1 MMRMAAH
8 TLDSRS
14 REVLVAVIAEYVRTA
29 EPVGSRAVARR
40 HIRGL
45 SPATIRNVMADL
57 EEMGYLIQPHT
68 SAGRVPTDKAY
79 RFYVDHLERVPWVGP
94 QGLPADHASSPHGD
108 AAVQLMAQ
116 TPSRLSLQTHM
127 TGMLLAPPLQH
138 TALDRIELVPLGDER
153 ALAVIVTETGW
164 VTARAISAPARVPAD
179 DLREIGR
186 ALTRRYRGKTFRDIV
201 DDVASPADP
210 LDPLW
215 TRSGSLLEQIA
226 ALLRDRTLYVSGAT
240 NMLDHPDLSDVGT
253 MRSLLLA
260 FEEKAQLIDLLSRLA
275 AERGVQVMI
284 GSENPVKEMRECSLI
299 ASTYT
304 YRDQALGVLAVV
316 GPRRMAY
323 SDVISLVDETARLVS
338 DSLSRV
344 KHQLYLPS

>member
-1 MMRMAAH
+1 MSTS
-8 TLDSRS
+8 TLDERS
-14 REVLVAVIAEYVRTA
+14 RQILVAVIAEYVRTA

-40 HIRGL
+40 HVREL

-57 EEMGYLIQPHT
+57 EEMGYLTHPHT

-79 RFYVDHLERVPWVGP
+79 RFYVDHLERVPWIGADRERGEHAPVP
-94 QGLPADHASSPHGD
+94 QAD
-108 AAVQLMAQ
+108 AAVQLMAETAGQ
-116 TPSRLSLQTHM
+116 LSVRTHM

-138 TALDRIELVPLGDER
+138 TALDRIELVPLGDGR
-153 ALAVIVTETGW
+153 ALAVIVTDTGW
-164 VTARAISAPARVPAD
+164 VTARAISTLARVPGD
-179 DLREIGR
+179 DLREVGR
-186 ALTRRYRGKTFRDIV
+186 TLTRRYRGKTFREIV
-201 DDVASPADP
+201 DDVAAPADP

-215 TRSGSLLEQIA
+215 TRSGRALEQIVA
-226 ALLRDRTLYVSGAT
+226 ILRDRTLYVRGAI
-240 NMLDHPDLSDVGT
+240 NMLDHPDLSDVSIV
-253 MRSLLLA
+253 RSLLQA
-260 FEEKAQLIDLLSRLA
+260 FEEKAQLIELLSRLA

-323 SDVISLVDETARLVS
+323 PDVIALVDETARLVS

>member
-1 MMRMAAH
+1 M
-8 TLDSRS
+8 TGSILDRRS

-57 EEMGYLIQPHT
+57 EEMGYLTHPHT

-79 RFYVDHLERVPWVGP
+79 RFYVDQLERVPWAGSATVP
-94 QGLPADHASSPHGD
+94 ERTTMPPAD
-108 AAVQLMAQ
+108 AAERLMAEA
-116 TPSRLSLQTHM
+116 PSRLSQRTHM

-138 TALDRIELVPLGDER
+138 TALARVELVSLGDDR
-153 ALAVIVTETGW
+153 ALAVVVTETGW
-164 VTARAISAPARVPAD
+164 VTARAVSVSQRIPSD
-179 DLREIGR
+179 ELREIGR
-186 ALTRRYRGKTFRDIV
+186 SLSRRYRGKTFRQILDDI
-201 DDVASPADP
+201 AAPADP

-215 TRSGSLLEQIA
+215 TRSGSLLEQIV
-226 ALLRDRTLYVSGAT
+226 ALLGDRTLYLSGAT

-253 MRSLLLA
+253 MRSLLQA
-260 FEEKAQLIDLLSRLA
+260 FEEKAQIIDLLSRLA

-284 GSENPVKEMRECSLI
+284 GSENPLKAMRECSLI

-304 YRDQALGVLAVV
+304 YRDQALGVLGVV

-323 SDVISLVDETARLVS
+323 SDVISLVEETARLVS

-344 KHQLYLPS
+344 KQQLYLPS

>member
-1 MMRMAAH
+1 
-8 TLDSRS
+8 
-14 REVLVAVIAEYVRTA
+14 VLVAVIAEYVRTA

-57 EEMGYLIQPHT
+57 EEMGYLTHPHT

-79 RFYVDHLERVPWVGP
+79 RFYVDQLERVPWVGSETVP
-94 QGLPADHASSPHGD
+94 ERAPMPPAD
-108 AAVQLMAQ
+108 AAERLMAEA
-116 TPSRLSLQTHM
+116 PSRLSQRTHM

-138 TALDRIELVPLGDER
+138 TALARVELVSLGDDR
-153 ALAVIVTETGW
+153 ALAVVVTETGW
-164 VTARAISAPARVPAD
+164 VTARAVSLSQRIPND
-179 DLREIGR
+179 ELREIGR
-186 ALTRRYRGKTFRDIV
+186 SLTRRYRGKTFRQIL
-201 DDVASPADP
+201 DDTAAPADP

-215 TRSGSLLEQIA
+215 TRSGSLLEQIV
-226 ALLRDRTLYVSGAT
+226 ALLRDRTLYLSGAT

-253 MRSLLLA
+253 MRSLLQA
-260 FEEKAQLIDLLSRLA
+260 FEEKAQIIDLLSRLA

-284 GSENPVKEMRECSLI
+284 GTENPLKEMQECSLI

-304 YRDQALGVLAVV
+304 YRDQALGVLGVV

-323 SDVISLVDETARLVS
+323 SDVISLVEETARLVS

-344 KHQLYLPS
+344 KQQLYLPS

>member
-1 MMRMAAH
+1 MTSQA
-8 TLDSRS
+8 LDRRS
-14 REVLVAVIAEYVRTA
+14 REILVAVIAEYVRTA

-57 EEMGYLIQPHT
+57 EEMGYLTHPHT

-79 RFYVDHLERVPWVGP
+79 RFYVDHLERVPWDGSSTASSERAP
-94 QGLPADHASSPHGD
+94 LPPAD
-108 AAVQLMAQ
+108 AAERLMAE
-116 TPSRLSLQTHM
+116 TPSRLSQRTHM

-138 TALDRIELVPLGDER
+138 TALARVEVVSLGDDR

-164 VTARAISAPARVPAD
+164 VTARAVSLSTRIPGD
-179 DLREIGR
+179 ELREIGR
-186 ALTRRYRGKTFRDIV
+186 SLTRRYRGKTFRQIL
-201 DDVASPADP
+201 DDMAAPADP

-215 TRSGSLLEQIA
+215 TRSGSILEQII
-226 ALLRDRTLYVSGAT
+226 ALLRDRTLYLSGAT

-253 MRSLLLA
+253 MRSLLQA
-260 FEEKAQLIDLLSRLA
+260 FEEKAQIIDLLSRLA

-284 GSENPVKEMRECSLI
+284 GSENPLKQMQECSLI

-304 YRDQALGVLAVV
+304 YRDQALGVLGVV

-323 SDVISLVDETARLVS
+323 SDVISLVEETARLVS

-344 KHQLYLPS
+344 KQQLYLPS